1 MGKVCPFAV
10 QLSPL
15 PCSFIPPL
23 TLSPLVNHIL
33 VYAFDVLMQIYT
45 SAGWS
50 EREAAQS
57 ILKNNLYGLDID
69 DRAAQLAYFAVMM
82 KARQYDRRLLTRGI
96 QPNVYA
102 IHENNHIPSMAI
114 EYFHQGDARL
124 KTDIERLVVAMHDA
138 KEYGSILNVAPVDF
152 ARLHIRFDEIRDEIH
167 MMQPI
172 VMDELLP
179 MVQCAE
185 LLAQK
190 YDVVVTNEAV
200 ICGLIPEKACNF
212 KEFAA

>member
-1 MGKVCPFAV
+1 MQSNRNYQSERRRWKDHHNGKSGCR
-10 QLSPL
+10 LGE
-15 PCSFIPPL
+15 
-23 TLSPLVNHIL
+23 TGK
-33 VYAFDVLMQIYT
+33 AFDVLMQIYT

-167 MMQPI
+167 KC
-172 VMDELLP
+172 L
-179 MVQCAE
+179 
-185 LLAQK
+185 
-190 YDVVVTNEAV
+190 
-200 ICGLIPEKACNF
+200 
-212 KEFAA
+212 